1 MCNPLFSDVSLE
13 YLPGF
18 LWSVEEEATTAVNSF
33 ISMMNVV
40 IIVIAIALVVI
51 VVAFVVVVIA
61 FVVVIIAFVV
71 DISIGGGNYFLFPV
85 SCSPFGLQ
93 CLEG

>member
-40 IIVIAIALVVI
+40 IALVVI